1 MNHVLLVDDE
11 PMIVEGLYNLLNRIE
26 ELELI
31 VWKAHSAMEA
41 IQVMQNNRID
51 ILITDVR
58 MPGMSGI
65 ELIGHVRKH
74 WHHCKVVFLSGYS
87 DYEYL
92 QNAFRQ
98 GAFDYLMKP
107 ANYDTILDTLQRVIY
122 SIQAEWQE
130 QNVIAQAELH
140 MQQAQ
145 TLLQKDFFK
154 NVLGHKKLT
163 LKSIAE
169 HIQHFQIPLSPD
181 QPLILMIGRVDRWP
195 TGSQLKDKMLLEY
208 AVNNIVEDYLQRF
221 CRIATYSE
229 QRYMIWF
236 IQLREPVA
244 PQEDAEEIRD
254 LPKLHWYIG
263 QLMEKIQQSI
273 QQFIHLPVSFVLS
286 KSDVTWTGIPITYDE
301 MCEWMRRGIGLD
313 EKIILVEHAD
323 LLLSHYAEN
332 ELSPQEIRRNMNQLL
347 HSLESGD
354 SVSFHDG
361 MTGFFRSVQK
371 SVFLDYN
378 LQMEIFLH
386 LSTIFISYMNA
397 RKITKTI
404 GQTIE
409 LKYLAN
415 YAMFANWAAFEEY
428 CSLLATSLFSNTETE
443 RKDQKKEIIDKVD
456 AFVIRSLNKDISLD
470 QLSSVFH
477 LSPYYLSRLYH
488 SEKGITLSER
498 IKQLKTARS
507 KELLLLEGM
516 KIQDVAVELGFD
528 SVSYFTKFFKK
539 NVGVTPQEYKL
550 NNSR

>member
-1 MNHVLLVDDE
+1 MLLVDDE
-11 PMIVEGLYNLLNRIE
+11 PMIVEGLYNMLNRIE

-31 VWKAHSAMEA
+31 VWKAHSAMEG

-65 ELIGHVRKH
+65 ELIGHVRNQ
-74 WHHCKVVFLSGYS
+74 WHHCKVIFLSGYS

-92 QNAFRQ
+92 QSAFRQ
-98 GAFDYLMKP
+98 GAFDYLLKP
-107 ANYDTILDTLQRVIY
+107 AKYDTILDTLQRVIQN
-122 SIQAEWQE
+122 IHTEWQE
-130 QNVIAQAELH
+130 QNVSAQAELH

-145 TLLQKDFFK
+145 NLLQKDFFQ
-154 NVLGHKKLT
+154 NVLGHKKLSVE
-163 LKSIAE
+163 SIAE
-169 HIQHFQIPLSPD
+169 HIHHFQIPLSAD
-181 QPLILMIGRVDRWP
+181 LPLILMIGRVDRWP
-195 TGSQLKDKMLLEY
+195 AGSQLRDKLLLEY

-221 CRIATYSE
+221 CQIATYSE

-244 PQEDAEEIRD
+244 PQDNVEEIRD

-263 QLMEKIQQSI
+263 QLLEKIQQSI
-273 QQFIHLPVSFVLS
+273 QQYIHLPVSFVLS
-286 KSDVTWTGIPITYDE
+286 KSNVNWPGIPNTYEE

-323 LLLSHYAEN
+323 LLLSHYAEH
-332 ELSPQEIRRNMNQLL
+332 ELSPQEIRRHMNQLL

-354 SVSFHDG
+354 NVSFHAG
-361 MTGFFRSVQK
+361 MTEFFRSVQK
-371 SVFLDYN
+371 TVFLDYS
-378 LQMEIFLH
+378 LQMEIFCH
-386 LSTIFISYMNA
+386 LSTMFLSFMNA
-397 RKITKTI
+397 RKITKEI
-404 GQTIE
+404 GHTLE

-415 YAMFANWAAFEEY
+415 YGMFANWAAFEEY
-428 CSLLATSLFSNTETE
+428 CSQLATLLFMNTETE

-456 AFVIRSLNKDISLD
+456 AFVIKSLNKDISLD

-488 SEKGITLSER
+488 AEKGITLSER
-498 IKQLKTARS
+498 IKQLKIARS
-507 KELLLLEGM
+507 KELLLIDGM
-516 KIQDVAVELGFD
+516 KIQEVSNELGFD

-539 NVGVTPQEYKL
+539 NVGVTPQEYKI
-550 NNSR
+550 NNSG